1 MSARKTGWCDCGR
14 RGTSS
19 GGGGYRCR
27 VCRDR
32 ERFIHNTGKTKR
44 KMARREQ
51 ELKQR
56 RQESGIIGRFGV
68 AFKQFFAKRGMA
80 GMPGGFNY
88 GRYRNK
94 NAKAA

>member
-1 MSARKTGWCDCGR
+1 
-14 RGTSS
+14 
-19 GGGGYRCR
+19 
-27 VCRDR
+27 
-32 ERFIHNTGKTKR
+32 
-44 KMARREQ
+44 MARREQ

-56 RQESGIIGRFGV
+56 RQESGIIGQFEV